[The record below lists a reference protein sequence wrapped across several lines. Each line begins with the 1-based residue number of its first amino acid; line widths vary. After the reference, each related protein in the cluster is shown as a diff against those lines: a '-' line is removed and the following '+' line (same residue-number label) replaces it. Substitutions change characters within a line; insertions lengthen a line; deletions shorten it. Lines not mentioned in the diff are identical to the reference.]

1 MNLVYFFY
9 LFFYDSILILNEEK
23 SVRAV
28 RFLFQLKLPP
38 LDLFVVL
45 PQPLKNAA
53 IIKMLPSFPIF
64 SGFFVYLP
72 WIFLPSRHLNRIF
85 KWGYMLGF
93 PLFVKISHL
102 PLTSRPSIIHFA
114 KICFIT
120 FPIYAKKGSIVEFS
134 LF

>member
-23 SVRAV
+23 SVRAA

-72 WIFLPSRHLNRIF
+72 
-85 KWGYMLGF
+85 
-93 PLFVKISHL
+93 
-102 PLTSRPSIIHFA
+102 
-114 KICFIT
+114 
-120 FPIYAKKGSIVEFS
+120 
-134 LF
+134 